1 MYSDK
6 ELEQLFNRDITDFD
20 VASPDVGHKERFMAK
35 LHKEKKD
42 KSKKKRGLY
51 YIAASVILLIGFG
64 LVYSGV
70 INTEEIKNTQAEVV
84 LPKEV
89 INATF
94 HFEGLVKKE
103 LERIELE
110 RNQETNEIIEEAFK
124 QIKVLEE
131 EQQRLQEQLKSHY
144 DKRLVKGLI
153 DNFQY
158 RIQLLDNVMQQIEII
173 KEINSEHNETI

>member
-6 ELEQLFNRDITDFD
+6 ELEQLFNREATDFD
-20 VASPDVGHKERFMAK
+20 VASPEKGHKERFMAK
-35 LHKEKKD
+35 LHNERKEN
-42 KSKKKRGLY
+42 SKKKSILY
-51 YIAASVILLIGFG
+51 YVAASVILLIGLGF
-64 LVYSGV
+64 VYEGV
-70 INTEEIKNTQAEVV
+70 VNTEEVKSTQAEVV

-89 INATF
+89 TNATF

-103 LERIELE
+103 LEKIELE

-124 QIKVLEE
+124 QIKILEE
-131 EQQRLQEQLKSHY
+131 EQLRLQEQLKSHY